1 MSKPVTLDLEEGHT
15 LLLKGPAWIRAKRG
29 DAQCFGA
36 PIRSDDWTMIEQSRQ
51 EPIYAAVNT
60 LLEIRRGSGSSWSV
74 GGELSVPVGWK
85 EAAQVLQR
93 QRGVWIGSGEVE
105 CGKSSLCAVLV
116 TTCLA
121 DSGHV
126 SRA

>member
-36 PIRSDDWTMIEQSRQ
+36 RIRSDDWTMIEESRQ

-74 GGELSVPVGWK
+74 VGEYTVPVGWN
-85 EAAQVLQR
+85 EAAQVRQR
-93 QRGVWIGSGEVE
+93 QRRLGIIIGE
-105 CGKSSLCAVLV
+105 
-116 TTCLA
+116 
-121 DSGHV
+121 
-126 SRA
+126 